1 MENNNNF
8 EKLINQHSDR
18 IITLIEQLYK
28 AQGYNQT
35 TFGEK
40 IGWTQAKISHT
51 KKKRNKLSMEY
62 VIKAAAALGV
72 SPTDML
78 EAVRTSGYDD
88 EDIQMILK
96 LHEMIRNKQKDPSS
110 HSMLK
115 KILE

>member
-1 MENNNNF
+1 MENNNF
-8 EKLINQHSDR
+8 EKLVEQHSDR
-18 IITLIEQLYK
+18 IIALIERLYE

-51 KKKRNKLSMEY
+51 KNKRNRLSMEY

-78 EAVRTSGYDD
+78 EAVRTPGYDND
-88 EDIQMILK
+88 DIHMILK
-96 LHEMIRNKQKDPSS
+96 LHEAIRNKQKDPSA
-110 HSMLK
+110 HAMLK
-115 KILE
+115 KILQ